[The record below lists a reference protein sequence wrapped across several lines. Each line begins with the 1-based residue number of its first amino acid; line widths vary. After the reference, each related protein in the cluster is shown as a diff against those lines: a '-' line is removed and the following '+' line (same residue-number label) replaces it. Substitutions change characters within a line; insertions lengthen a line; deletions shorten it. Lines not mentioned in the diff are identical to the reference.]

1 MRERTIGL
9 ISACAAF
16 AFAGLCVVS
25 CAERP
30 LPAQH
35 NPAFDGAH
43 AYEYLVKQC
52 DLAPRTPGSD
62 AHAKCP
68 QFLKDELGKYCD
80 AVSLQKFT
88 YADKRQVGRLIDGTN
103 IIASINGRDPNAKRI
118 LLCAHWD
125 SRSVADHDPNP
136 ANRSH
141 PVPGANDGASGV
153 AVLLEMARTLKAAPP
168 PVGVDLVLFDLEDM
182 GDESAV
188 SGDKTA
194 NLWCIGSQQFVEKY
208 YDAPISPTH
217 GSLKDTIQFGILL
230 DMIGDKNL
238 QIKLEANSWDKAGD
252 VVRRVWASA
261 DRVGAKG
268 FLRTRGRAIIDDH
281 IAFLERGIKV
291 IDLIDFDYPYWHTTQ
306 DTPDKCTAASLQQ
319 VGDVLVDVI
328 YVSQE
333 ERPTTDH

>member
-1 MRERTIGL
+1 MRSRTITL
-9 ISACAAF
+9 LCACGAF
-16 AFAGLCVVS
+16 ALIGLFAVS
-25 CAERP
+25 CAEP
-30 LPAQH
+30 PALVPSG
-35 NPAFDGAH
+35 PAFDGGH

-52 DLAPRTPGSD
+52 DFGARTPGSD
-62 AHAKCP
+62 AHAKCLEL
-68 QFLKDELGKYCD
+68 LKDELGKYCD
-80 AVSLQKFT
+80 AVTLQHFI
-88 YADKRQVGRLIDGTN
+88 YADRRAQGRSIEGTN
-103 IIASINGRDPNAKRI
+103 IIASINGRDPNARRI

-125 SRSVADHDPNP
+125 SRPVADHDPNP

-153 AVLLEMARTLKAAPP
+153 AVLLEMARVLKAAPP

-182 GDESAV
+182 GDEGAV

-217 GSLKDTIQFGILL
+217 GALKDTIRFGILL
-230 DMIGDKNL
+230 DMIGDKDL
-238 QIKLEANSWDKAGD
+238 QIKLEANSREKAGD

-261 DRVGAKG
+261 ERVGAKG
-268 FLRTRGRAIIDDH
+268 FLRTRGRAITDDH

-291 IDLIDFDYPYWHTTQ
+291 INLIDFDYPHWHTTQ
-306 DTPDKCTAASLQQ
+306 DTPDKCSAASLQQ

-328 YVSQE
+328 YASQE
-333 ERPTTDH
+333 ERPTTDD